1 MERTPEN
8 RDLAA
13 SARSSFVRRLIGA
26 ATFRVPIYEE
36 VERDRGATGQA
47 AGVVGLV
54 AGASA
59 LGGLFEGGGGP
70 VAGVLG
76 AYLGW
81 ALWSGTCYLVGV
93 QLFEGTADWGELLR
107 TIGFAQ
113 APGVLLV
120 LGLLPAVGDGLQVAV
135 LIWMIGTVLVAI
147 RQALDFTTGRALA
160 TALAGFVPYA
170 LAKMLI
176 DLLFGITPFLVRWG

>member
-1 MERTPEN
+1 MENLGPVTPTPT
-8 RDLAA
+8 RFA
-13 SARSSFVRRLIGA
+13 RRLVGA
-26 ATFRVPIYEE
+26 ATFNVPIYEE
-36 VERDRGATGQA
+36 VEHDRTATKQA

-54 AGASA
+54 AVSA
-59 LGGLFEGGGGP
+59 AVGGVFEGPSGL

-107 TIGFAQ
+107 TVGFAQ
-113 APGVLLV
+113 APGVLLA
-120 LGLLPAVGDGLQVAV
+120 LRLIPAVGGAFDAAV
-135 LIWMIGTVLVAI
+135 SIWMIGTVLVAI

-160 TALAGFVPYA
+160 TALAGFVPYM

-176 DLLFGITPFLVRWG
+176 SLLFGVTPFLVRWS

>member
-1 MERTPEN
+1 MDNLQPMPATH
-8 RDLAA
+8 
-13 SARSSFVRRLIGA
+13 SSFVQRVLGA

-36 VERDRGATGQA
+36 VEHDRGATGQA

-54 AGASA
+54 AVASA
-59 LGGLFEGGGGP
+59 LGGLFEGVGGP

-81 ALWSGTCYLVGV
+81 GLWSGTCYLVGV

-120 LGLLPAVGDGLQVAV
+120 LGLVPIVGDALHVVV

-160 TALAGFVPYA
+160 TALAGFVPYM
-170 LAKMLI
+170 LAKMVI
-176 DLLFGITPFLVRWG
+176 DLLFGITPFLIRWG

>member
-1 MERTPEN
+1 MEHTEAVPTTH
-8 RDLAA
+8 
-13 SARSSFVRRLIGA
+13 SSFVQRVLGA

-36 VERDRGATGQA
+36 VEHDRGATAQA

-54 AGASA
+54 AGAA
-59 LGGLFEGGGGP
+59 AIGGLFEGPGVGGL

-113 APGVLLV
+113 APGILYV
-120 LGLLPAVGDGLQVAV
+120 LGLVPIVGSPLRLAILV
-135 LIWMIGTVLVAI
+135 WMIGTVLVAI
-147 RQALDFTTGRALA
+147 RQALDFSTGRALA
-160 TALAGFVPYA
+160 TALAGFVPYV
-170 LAKMLI
+170 LVKTLI
-176 DLLFGITPFLVRWG
+176 ELLFGITPFVIR

>member
-1 MERTPEN
+1 MEQVESTPTI
-8 RDLAA
+8 
-13 SARSSFVRRLIGA
+13 RSTFTQRVVGA
-26 ATFRVPIYEE
+26 ALFRVPIYEE
-36 VERDRGATGQA
+36 VEHDRGATPQA
-47 AGVVGLV
+47 AGVVGIV
-54 AGASA
+54 AASA
-59 LGGLFEGGGGP
+59 AVGGVFEGPSGL

-107 TIGFAQ
+107 TVGFAQ
-113 APGVLLV
+113 APGVLLA
-120 LGLLPAVGDGLQVAV
+120 LRLIPAVGGAFDAAV
-135 LIWMIGTVLVAI
+135 SIWMIGTVLVAI

-160 TALAGFVPYA
+160 TALAGFVPYM

-176 DLLFGITPFLVRWG
+176 SLLFGVTPFLVRWS